1 MLQQG
6 PCFFPCA
13 GFGGRGWL
21 RGASLCHI
29 ASPGH
34 RTRLTAFRAVFMLPQ
49 KTSQVVLGF
58 AVVHESQNR
67 PSQPQ
72 CSRSCRGLRR
82 GDVAKR
88 SASEPRRRP
97 LHEWRIEPRT
107 RPFPMGRTNTRRQ
120 IGGFNLF

>member
-1 MLQQG
+1 M
-6 PCFFPCA
+6 FFPCA
-13 GFGGRGWL
+13 GSGGRGWL

-34 RTRLTAFRAVFMLPQ
+34 RTRRTALDAVFMLRQ
-49 KTSQVVLGF
+49 KTSQVALGF

-67 PSQPQ
+67 SSQPQ
-72 CSRSCRGLRR
+72 RSRSGKGLRR

-97 LHEWRIEPRT
+97 LPEWRIEPRA
-107 RPFPMGRTNTRRQ
+107 RPLPEGRTNIRRLS
-120 IGGFNLF
+120 GGFNLSFNEQR